1 MFENEFVSNLPNIT
15 EIAFKRIHK
24 NYLKVILFNVL
35 LLFTAVLLGLYFAS
49 YYNFLQGIS
58 PYVYLIYIAFI
69 IVFIFTVLLL
79 YFGFKK
85 RKYAVRQ
92 KDISYKSGLFF
103 KKITTLPFSR
113 VQHIEVD
120 ESPFSRFFKLASLS
134 VFTAGDSSDDLEIKG
149 ITKKEAIEIKE
160 FISQKINE

>member
-15 EIAFKRIHK
+15 EITFKPINK
-24 NYLKVILFNVL
+24 NYLKVILLNSL
-35 LLFTAVLLGLYFAS
+35 LLFGAILMGIFIANH
-49 YYNFLQGIS
+49 YNFLEAIS
-58 PYVYLIYIAFI
+58 PYVYLVYIAFI
-69 IVFIFTVLLL
+69 IVLIITILLL

-85 RKYAVRQ
+85 RKYAVRE

-103 KKITTLPFSR
+103 KKITTVPFSR

-120 ESPFSRFFKLASLS
+120 ESPLSRFFKLASLS
-134 VFTAGDSSDDLEIKG
+134 VFTAGDISDDLDIKG